1 MAFTDVQTYLHTQ
14 SDVLTGSFV
23 RFGHLKPGL
32 MLARKWLDRITQDR
46 GPVPH
51 NLEEDARA
59 CIDTKIKNG
68 ASQDSAAIQ
77 CYRFRT

>member
-46 GPVPH
+46 GPVPY

-59 CIDTKIKNG
+59 
-68 ASQDSAAIQ
+68 
-77 CYRFRT
+77 